1 MLVYDQ
7 EEFHVQDEASNHP
20 RTATRPPPPN
30 LYRYLALDAFGVRLT
45 RSVADGEPG
54 ADTRDMGTNCLVMP
68 DRDAP
73 TAACKPTPPLERAAD
88 EGDAPGRNG
97 TGGTAP

>member
-1 MLVYDQ
+1 M
-7 EEFHVQDEASNHP
+7 
-20 RTATRPPPPN
+20 
-30 LYRYLALDAFGVRLT
+30 
-45 RSVADGEPG
+45 ADGEPG

-73 TAACKPTPPLERAAD
+73 TAACRPTPPLERAADED